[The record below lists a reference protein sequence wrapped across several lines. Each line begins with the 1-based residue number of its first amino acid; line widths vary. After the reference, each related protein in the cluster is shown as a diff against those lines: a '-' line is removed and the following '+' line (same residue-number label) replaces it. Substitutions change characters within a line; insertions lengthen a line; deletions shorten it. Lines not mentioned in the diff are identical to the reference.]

1 MTFISLLGLLAAF
14 FTTAAY
20 IPQAYKTI
28 TTRSTASLSLPTYL
42 MLFVGTLLWVGYALS
57 IHNLPVLIAN
67 GITAV
72 LAGIILALK
81 LLSKPE
87 EAPAK

>member
-1 MTFISLLGLLAAF
+1 MNFISLMGLLAAL

-28 TTRSTASLSLPTYL
+28 TTRSTSSLSLPTYS
-42 MLFVGTLLWVGYALS
+42 MLFIGTVLWVGYALS

-67 GITAV
+67 GVTAL
-72 LAGIILALK
+72 LAGIILYLK
-81 LLSKPE
+81 LVSKE
-87 EAPAK
+87 